1 MGLKLNLPSLG
12 CPATSVNLRKD
23 VSPQIADQVAV
34 PKMNRTGFLLDACRS
49 GGQIPDASANPIAN
63 SPYAGI
69 NKLGFCP

>member
-34 PKMNRTGFLLDACRS
+34 PKWNRTGFLLDACRS
-49 GGQIPDASANPIAN
+49 GGMMRGHLNIRFRRKVALLN
-63 SPYAGI
+63 
-69 NKLGFCP
+69 